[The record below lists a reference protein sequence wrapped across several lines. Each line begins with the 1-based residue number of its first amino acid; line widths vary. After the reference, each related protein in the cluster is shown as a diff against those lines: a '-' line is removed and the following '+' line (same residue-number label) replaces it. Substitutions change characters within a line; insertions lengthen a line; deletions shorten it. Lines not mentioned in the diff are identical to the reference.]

1 MSEPMPKPKVI
12 ITRPARH
19 ALRLQQG
26 LQQSGREV
34 LMFPL
39 FDIVLNAESSQLDAC
54 LRNLSDYRLV
64 IFVSPNA
71 IDACFAR
78 LAMLPETRNAAW
90 PQGVA
95 VGVMGEGS
103 RLALASYGLHAKNT
117 RIFCPIHPER
127 TDSETLLAVLDLSD
141 LRDKKVLIIRG
152 DSGRDFLSD
161 ALRLQGVEV
170 EQLAAYQRLIPEFT
184 PDKQQ
189 QLRMLLSQEN
199 DWVITNS
206 AVLSTL
212 LDWCCQIDAAD
223 STFNAVV
230 KMQQQHLVVP
240 HFRIAEVAKKLGFSH
255 LTLSASGDEKLL
267 LALQSDL

>member
-1 MSEPMPKPKVI
+1 MPSAKVI

-19 ALRLQQG
+19 ALRLQEG
-26 LQQSGREV
+26 LQQCGREV
-34 LMFPL
+34 VMFPL
-39 FDIVLNAESSQLDAC
+39 FDIVLNTETSQIDAC

-78 LAMLPETRNAAW
+78 LALLSESAGASW
-90 PQGVA
+90 PQDVA

-103 RLALASYGLHAKNT
+103 RQALASYGLHAENA

-127 TDSETLLAVLDLSD
+127 TDSETLLAVLDLPD
-141 LRDKKVLIIRG
+141 LRGKKVLIIRG
-152 DSGRDFLSD
+152 DSGRDFLAD
-161 ALRLQGVEV
+161 ALQLQGVEV
-170 EQLAAYQRLIPEFT
+170 EQVAAYQRRIPVFDA
-184 PDKQQ
+184 DKQQ
-189 QLRMLLSQEN
+189 QMRALLSQEN
-199 DWVITNS
+199 DWVITSS

-212 LDWCCQIDAAD
+212 LEWCCQIDAAD
-223 STFNAVV
+223 ATFNAVV
-230 KMQQQHLVVP
+230 KMQQQHLVLP

-255 LTLSASGDEKLL
+255 LTLTASGDEKLL